1 MVYNFDIVPSINP
14 EILWKSV
21 KGELEIVANPAQ
33 FKANIPG
40 TFIKNIDEENKV
52 IEITSPSEFQKNF
65 IEDRMYG
72 YLKTIIS
79 KSAGPEYKLYFT
91 VTKKDPAK
99 LSSQDLG
106 PLFQD
111 LQIENTEEKEINLL
125 GKIRDAGLNPQYTIE
140 RFVVGSNNRLAYA
153 VASAI
158 INDPGK
164 VYNPFFLYS
173 GVGLGKT
180 HLVQS
185 VGLKIIEKHPGLNV
199 IYVTGEQFLN
209 EVVEAL
215 SKGVG
220 GSGMT
225 RAALKKKYRNSDVLI
240 IDDVHSIAG
249 RDVTQEE
256 FFHTFN
262 ALYMLNKQIILTS
275 DRAPNEIKTL
285 EERLSS
291 RFASGMIADIQKPD
305 WETRL
310 AILRNRNEE
319 MKLNVSASVLEQLA
333 TAVDSNIRELEARL
347 LQIATKA
354 KAEGIDLD
362 EENILGYLGAI
373 DKEKA
378 KRVTPNTILREVSK
392 YYGITIKEIKGERRL
407 KTLVLPRQVCM
418 YLLRNML
425 DMGLQS
431 IGALLGNRDHTT
443 ILHGL
448 EKINTMLKVDSKF
461 FKEIDQLKANVV
473 TSD

>member
-1 MVYNFDIVPSINP
+1 MQNINP
-14 EILWKSV
+14 DVLWKSV

-72 YLKTIIS
+72 YLKNIIS
-79 KSAGPEYKLYFT
+79 KTAGPEYKLYFT
-91 VTKKDPAK
+91 VTKKDPTK

-106 PLFQD
+106 PLFEGAEIVD
-111 LQIENTEEKEINLL
+111 EAEKEDDLL
-125 GKIRDAGLNPQYTIE
+125 IRVKEAGLNPQYSIE
-140 RFVVGSNNRLAYA
+140 RLVVGSNNRLAYA

-164 VYNPFFLYS
+164 VYNPYFLYS

-185 VGLKIIEKHPGLNV
+185 IGLKIIEKHPTLSV

-209 EVVEAL
+209 EVVEAVR
-215 SKGVG
+215 KGGG

-225 RAALKKKYRNSDVLI
+225 RAALKKKYRNADVLI

-249 RDVTQEE
+249 RDITQEE

-262 ALYMLNKQIILTS
+262 ALYMSNKQIILTS

-319 MKLNVSASVLEQLA
+319 MKLNVPGPVLEQLA
-333 TAVDSNIRELEARL
+333 TVVDSNIRELEARL

-354 KAEGIDLD
+354 KAEGIDLN

-378 KRVTPNTILREVSK
+378 RRITPNTILKEASK
-392 YYGITIKEIKGERRL
+392 YYGVTIKDIKGERRL
-407 KTLVLPRQVCM
+407 KTLVLPRQICM
-418 YLLRNML
+418 YLLRSML

-431 IGALLGNRDHTT
+431 IGELLGNRDHTT
-443 ILHGL
+443 IIHGL
-448 EKINTMLKVDSKF
+448 EKINLMLKTDTKF
-461 FKEIDQLKANVV
+461 YKEVDQLKTNIGNAE
-473 TSD
+473 